1 MEAATM
7 SKEISPNYEFS
18 EEMRR
23 ERHITVT
30 DCYQCAKCS
39 AGCPLTFAMDFLPH
53 EIIRLVG
60 LGQEDLVLASNTIWT
75 CSACETCTTR
85 CPNDIDIMGVLD
97 YLKERA
103 VRFGRSVPQRN
114 VLAFHKAFLD
124 NIKLSG
130 GRLNE
135 PFLLCLF
142 MLRSGAGVAKFK
154 TGEFKEDLK
163 LGLQMVKKGRL
174 SIRPPKRVQ
183 VLADLQKLFKK
194 TKF

>member
-1 MEAATM
+1 MEAAIT
-7 SKEISPNYEFS
+7 KELAPNFEFS
-18 EEMRR
+18 EEIRQ

-60 LGQEDLVLASNTIWT
+60 LGQEELVLGSNTIWA

-103 VRFGRSVPQRN
+103 VKSGRSVPQQN
-114 VLAFHKAFLD
+114 VLAFHKAFLAD
-124 NIKLSG
+124 VKLSG

-135 PFLLCLF
+135 PLLLGLF
-142 MLRSGAGVAKFK
+142 MLRSGEGFKKVK
-154 TGEFKEDLK
+154 TGEFKEDIK
-163 LGLQMVKKGRL
+163 LGLKMFKKGRL
-174 SIRPPKRVQ
+174 SLKPPQQ
-183 VLADLQKLFKK
+183 VKMIDEIKNLFKK
-194 TKF
+194 TKA